1 MPALNSPVRLPF
13 VVNGN
18 FVSLGHISLNSER
31 FCDRSHLICGLL
43 LSVGRCAVRLEN
55 PEAVRTR
62 TARSTEREATPPSR
76 ESADEEARL
85 RKLYDLKILDT
96 PRDERFDRLVRLAAT
111 HFGTPMARVTFVDRN
126 RTWYK
131 ACVGPQ
137 AVESP
142 RNVSLCA
149 HTVISGEVLVSR
161 DMSKDPRFCDSPQVA
176 GAPKLRFYAGAPI
189 ILEDG
194 TRVGSLCVV
203 DTKPRPEFSDQDSA
217 FLADLTQIAV
227 HELELHRQA
236 VSRQNSLN
244 DAKRQLIIARSVKDR
259 FMGVISHELK
269 TPLNHILGF
278 GRILAG
284 QQLGP
289 LGSDSYAELSRDLV
303 QSAEHLEGLVDRVL
317 NYTSAELSELR
328 LSETVVATHVVMAKC
343 QELVRTRAL
352 ESGIDIRL
360 SIDPDAPLEVIGDE
374 VQLTEAI
381 EQVLDNAIAFSPAG
395 ETVEFHAFRHGSG
408 GLCFRV
414 TDQGPGIDPDRIAQ
428 MMNAFTQGEIGS
440 SRSHDGM
447 GLGLAVSRTIMEL
460 HDGGITLSNRPN
472 AGVNAELSLPAVRNH

>member
-1 MPALNSPVRLPF
+1 MRLDQSETVR
-13 VVNGN
+13 
-18 FVSLGHISLNSER
+18 E
-31 FCDRSHLICGLL
+31 
-43 LSVGRCAVRLEN
+43 
-55 PEAVRTR
+55 R
-62 TARSTEREATPPSR
+62 TAREAERQTPSDALDP
-76 ESADEEARL
+76 ANEEARL
-85 RKLYDLKILDT
+85 RKLYELKILDT
-96 PRDERFDRLVRLAAT
+96 PRDERFDRIVRLAAA

-137 AVESP
+137 AIESP

-149 HTVISGEVLVSR
+149 HTVMSGEVLVSR
-161 DMSKDPRFCDSPQVA
+161 DMSKDPRFCNSPQVA

-194 TRVGSLCVV
+194 TRVGSLCIV
-203 DTKPRPEFSDQDSA
+203 DTEPRPGFSEQDCA

-236 VSRQNSLN
+236 VSRENSLN
-244 DAKRQLIIARSVKDR
+244 HAKRQLVIARSVKDR

-289 LGSDSYAELSRDLV
+289 LGNDDYAELSRNLV

-317 NYTSAELSELR
+317 NYTSAESSELR
-328 LSETVVATHVVMAKC
+328 LSETVVTTEVVMAKC
-343 QELVRTRAL
+343 QELVRSRAFDA
-352 ESGIDIRL
+352 GIEIRL
-360 SIDPDAPLEVIGDE
+360 TIDPGAPLQFIGDE

-395 ETVEFHAFRHGSG
+395 ETVDFRAYCHDTG
-408 GLCFRV
+408 GLCFQV
-414 TDQGPGIDPDRIAQ
+414 QDQGPGIDPDRVEH
-428 MMNAFTQGEIGS
+428 MMDAFTQGEIGS
-440 SRSHDGM
+440 SRSHDGI
-447 GLGLAVSRTIMEL
+447 GLGLAVARTIMKL
-460 HDGGITLSNRPN
+460 HGGGITLSNEPD
-472 AGVNAELSLPAVRNH
+472 AGTRVELSLPKGRNH